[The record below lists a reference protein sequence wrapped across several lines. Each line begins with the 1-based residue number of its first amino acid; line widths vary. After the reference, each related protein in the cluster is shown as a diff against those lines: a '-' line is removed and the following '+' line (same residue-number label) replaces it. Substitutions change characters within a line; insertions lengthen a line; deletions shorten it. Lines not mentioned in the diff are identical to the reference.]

1 VHLELC
7 RIPMVNSLEVT
18 NSTGIGT
25 TQDALRLAQLNYNY
39 LFPSRIV
46 YDIEKWEALELAKG

>member
-1 VHLELC
+1 
-7 RIPMVNSLEVT
+7 MVNSLKVT

-46 YDIEKWEALELAKG
+46 YDIEKWEALELANDR